1 MLHKLDPKYDVPG
14 RTRLKRLMDQMY
26 ERSKS
31 QVLSALSS
39 ARFIC
44 GELLAG
50 KRNRLCV
57 SMEQRVFMKLNRQLL
72 SKLSCWELR

>member
-14 RTRLKRLMDQMY
+14 RTRLKRLMDQTY
-26 ERSKS
+26 ESSKS

-39 ARFIC
+39 ARFVG
-44 GELLAG
+44 GELSAG

-57 SMEQRVFMKLNRQLL
+57 SMEEHGRACVHEAEQT
-72 SKLSCWELR
+72 